1 MAGRKKETEVE
12 LPLEQALLQLE
23 TLVESME
30 SGELTLDQALAA
42 FEQGIKLT
50 RQCQQTLADAE
61 QKVQMLLEQN
71 GSLVP
76 AADDSDNADDI
87 PF

>member
-1 MAGRKKETEVE
+1 MAGRKKETEAE
-12 LPLEQALLQLE
+12 LPLEQALAQLE

-50 RQCQQTLADAE
+50 RQCQQTLAQAE
-61 QKVQMLLEQN
+61 QKVQLLLEKN
-71 GSLVP
+71 GTLQPEQDAFDGEDVP
-76 AADDSDNADDI
+76 
-87 PF
+87 F

>member
-1 MAGRKKETEVE
+1 MAGRKKETEAA
-12 LPLEQALLQLE
+12 LPLEQALVELE
-23 TLVESME
+23 ALVERME
-30 SGELTLDQALAA
+30 SGELTLDEALAA

-50 RQCQQTLADAE
+50 RECQQTLAQAE

-71 GSLVP
+71 GSLQP
-76 AADDSDNADDI
+76 ADAADDGEDI